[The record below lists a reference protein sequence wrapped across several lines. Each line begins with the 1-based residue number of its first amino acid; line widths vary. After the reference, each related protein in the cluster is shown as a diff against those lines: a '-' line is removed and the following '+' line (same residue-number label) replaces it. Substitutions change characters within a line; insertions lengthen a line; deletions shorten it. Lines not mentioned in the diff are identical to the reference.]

1 MFENRN
7 IFYIEKQ
14 NFWIPNFS
22 LSDSQFFAPEA
33 PIGTLG
39 EYFIP
44 HSEIFKILHN
54 IVKKCQILRY

>member
-1 MFENRN
+1 MFENSEYLLHWKTK
-7 IFYIEKQ
+7 F
-14 NFWIPNFS
+14 
-22 LSDSQFFAPEA
+22 LDSQFFAPEA
-33 PIGTLG
+33 PIGTPG